1 MASKLSIAL
10 RKQESELSLE
20 GRLAGIESRLA
31 VLEKAEGTNPSA
43 VSDQPTAAPSATP
56 RKPRKG
62 GD

>member
-10 RKQESELSLE
+10 REQDLKKQLE
-20 GRLAGIESRLA
+20 DRLAEIESRLA
-31 VLEKAEGTNPSA
+31 VLEGAEGTTPSA
-43 VSDQPTAAPSATP
+43 VSDQPTTAPAATP

>member
-10 RKQESELSLE
+10 RKQEYEISLE

-31 VLEKAEGTNPSA
+31 VLEKAEGTTPSA
-43 VSDQPTAAPSATP
+43 VSDTAAPSATP